1 MNLDLDTWGPLTLLA
16 VIAGT
21 LLMLGGVVE
30 VCTTSYSFGMFLNDL
45 KPVAAALGL
54 GAAVGR
60 GVRLQPHVPARRVRT
75 SRRRRAD

>member
-1 MNLDLDTWGPLTLLA
+1 MNINLDTWGPLTVLA

-21 LLMLGGVVE
+21 LLMVGGVVE
-30 VCTTSYSFGMFLNDL
+30 VCTTSYTFGMFLNDL

-60 GVRLQPHVPARRVRT
+60 GLHFGGAQVAPVRRTRKGAR
-75 SRRRRAD
+75 